1 MYRLFAS
8 AALVA
13 TASAV
18 TTNYTSTVDPTKI
31 SIPSTPQTTSYDV
44 TTECTYYQPPVPI
57 IPTDWPLN
65 WKVATTNNMNQ
76 TAEYQ
81 ALYNSI
87 NWNSVPNISPRTLG
101 ANGALVT
108 TGYDTVNDP
117 DCWWTASQCTTPKAA
132 GVLKDISACPE
143 PETWGLTYD
152 DGPNC
157 SHNAFYDFLQQQN
170 LKASM
175 FYIGSNVMNW
185 PYGAQRGVRDGHHIA
200 VHTWSHPM
208 MTTLSNQ
215 DVLAEL
221 YYATKMIKY
230 VTGLTPLYW
239 RPPLGDVDDRVRW
252 IASQL
257 NLTAIIWNLDTDDW
271 AAGTGTVTVQQVQ
284 QNYQNFITMGTNGTF
299 ANTGNIVLSHEIN
312 NMTMGFATQNIP
324 NIKKAYKNV
333 VDVATCMNITH
344 PYVETTVSFSGF
356 AGNNSGSSVS
366 PAAGGSS
373 GSKGSA
379 ASNTQA
385 NAALAIA
392 ALFAVVAF
400 M

>member
-1 MYRLFAS
+1 
-8 AALVA
+8 
-13 TASAV
+13 
-18 TTNYTSTVDPTKI
+18 
-31 SIPSTPQTTSYDV
+31 
-44 TTECTYYQPPVPI
+44 
-57 IPTDWPLN
+57 
-65 WKVATTNNMNQ
+65 
-76 TAEYQ
+76 
-81 ALYNSI
+81 
-87 NWNSVPNISPRTLG
+87 
-101 ANGALVT
+101 
-108 TGYDTVNDP
+108 
-117 DCWWTASQCTTPKAA
+117 
-132 GVLKDISACPE
+132 
-143 PETWGLTYD
+143 
-152 DGPNC
+152 
-157 SHNAFYDFLQQQN
+157 
-170 LKASM
+170 M

-271 AAGTGTVTVQQVQ
+271 AAGTTVTVQQVQ

-312 NMTMGFATQNIP
+312 NMTMDFATQNIP
-324 NIKKAYKNV
+324 NIKKAYKNIL
-333 VDVATCMNITH
+333 DVATCMNITH
-344 PYVETTVSFSGF
+344 PYVETTVSFSGV
-356 AGNNSGSSVS
+356 AGNSSSGSVS
-366 PAAGGSS
+366 PGGSS
-373 GSKGSA
+373 SSKGSA
-379 ASNTQA
+379 ATSTQA

-400 M
+400 F

>member
-1 MYRLFAS
+1 MYGLIAS
-8 AALVA
+8 AALIA

-31 SIPSTPQTTSYDV
+31 TIPSTPQTTSYDV

-57 IPTDWPLN
+57 NLSDWPTN
-65 WKVATTNNMNQ
+65 WKVATTNGMNQ
-76 TAEYQ
+76 TAEFQ

-87 NWNSVPNISPRTLG
+87 DWTKAPNVQPHTIG
-101 ANGALVT
+101 ADGALVT
-108 TGYDTVNDP
+108 TGYDVTTDP
-117 DCWWTASQCTTPKAA
+117 DCWWTASGCVTPKFP
-132 GVLKDISACPE
+132 GVLKDISACAE

-185 PYGAQRGVRDGHHIA
+185 PYGAQRGVRDGHHIS

-208 MTTLSNQ
+208 MTTLNNQ

-271 AAGTGTVTVQQVQ
+271 AAGVTVTVQQVQ

-299 ANTGNIVLSHEIN
+299 ANSGNIVLSHEIN
-312 NMTMGFATQNIP
+312 NMTMGFAETYIP
-324 NIKKAYKNV
+324 QIKKAYKNIL
-333 VDVATCMNITH
+333 DIATCMNITH
-344 PYVETTVSFSGF
+344 PYVETTVSFPAFDSSNGVSPG
-356 AGNNSGSSVS
+356 ASGSSS
-366 PAAGGSS
+366 SSGGSS
-373 GSKGSA
+373 SSA
-379 ASNTQA
+379 ATSTRS
-385 NAALAIA
+385 NAAL
-392 ALFAVVAF
+392 VVAAVF
-400 M
+400 ACIAFF

>member
-1 MYRLFAS
+1 
-8 AALVA
+8 
-13 TASAV
+13 
-18 TTNYTSTVDPTKI
+18 
-31 SIPSTPQTTSYDV
+31 
-44 TTECTYYQPPVPI
+44 
-57 IPTDWPLN
+57 
-65 WKVATTNNMNQ
+65 
-76 TAEYQ
+76 
-81 ALYNSI
+81 
-87 NWNSVPNISPRTLG
+87 
-101 ANGALVT
+101 
-108 TGYDTVNDP
+108 
-117 DCWWTASQCTTPKAA
+117 
-132 GVLKDISACPE
+132 
-143 PETWGLTYD
+143 LTYD

-185 PYGAQRGVRDGHHIA
+185 PYGAQRGVKDGHHIA

-257 NLTAIIWNLDTDDW
+257 NLTAIIWNRDTDDW
-271 AAGTGTVTVQQVQ
+271 AAGVTVTVQQVQ
-284 QNYQNFITMGTNGTF
+284 QNYQNFITEGTNGTF

-312 NMTMGFATQNIP
+312 NMTMGFAEQYIP

-333 VDVATCMNITH
+333 VDVATCMNITN
-344 PYVETTVSFSGF
+344 PYVESTVTF
-356 AGNNSGSSVS
+356 AAFGGSSNGGSVS
-366 PAAGGSS
+366 PGGTSS
-373 GSKGSA
+373 NSKSA
-379 ASNTQA
+379 ASGTQA

-392 ALFAVVAF
+392 AAFAVLAF
-400 M
+400 F